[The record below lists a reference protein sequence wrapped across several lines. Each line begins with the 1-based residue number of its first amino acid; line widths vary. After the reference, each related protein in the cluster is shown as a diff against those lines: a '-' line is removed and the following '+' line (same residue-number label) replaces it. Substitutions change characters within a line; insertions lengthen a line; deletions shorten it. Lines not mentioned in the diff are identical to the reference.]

1 MSRFPIVTCKN
12 CAILPQLF
20 QTVLFGQF
28 VFLKEVLINK
38 NTLIFL
44 SILYLK
50 TITKMDLIL
59 TCLFFRTCWKIVDTD
74 LLVLLKEHYFDYAI
88 VSFLQRSLHND
99 DCVCCGEIHIA
110 DDMFFLQKI
119 PWVYIPPFL
128 CKGGP
133 DASVTQ
139 HNKIFDC
146 NFNLW
151 LQLQIELSV
160 FGYFSCFP
168 LVSVMEGS
176 LCLQAG
182 GELTDFIIVLRTTEA
197 VKTFCGYAH
206 LSLGAGVSAAVG
218 ITGRAFEADL
228 RAGDGGYAACYTYSC
243 SKGTLFWVIRLSFKT
258 VTIWFPGFRM

>member
-12 CAILPQLF
+12 YAILPKLF

-28 VFLKEVLINK
+28 VFFFKVLINK

-44 SILYLK
+44 NILCLK

-59 TCLFFRTCWKIVDTD
+59 TCLFFRTPWKIVDTD

-119 PWVYIPPFL
+119 PWVYISPFL

-151 LQLQIELSV
+151 LQLQIDYQCVDIFL
-160 FGYFSCFP
+160 
-168 LVSVMEGS
+168 
-176 LCLQAG
+176 
-182 GELTDFIIVLRTTEA
+182 
-197 VKTFCGYAH
+197 
-206 LSLGAGVSAAVG
+206 
-218 ITGRAFEADL
+218 AFL
-228 RAGDGGYAACYTYSC
+228 
-243 SKGTLFWVIRLSFKT
+243 
-258 VTIWFPGFRM
+258 WFL